1 MSFAEYI
8 KHIDLDG
15 DEEDDDNLEESK
27 EDPDDSEITDEE
39 WMPAGAEKYAMAS
52 FEFKVFKNN

>member
-15 DEEDDDNLEESK
+15 DEEDDDNLEETK

-39 WMPAGAEKYAMAS
+39 WMPAGAER
-52 FEFKVFKNN
+52 